1 MATAMKKIFN
11 YTINVLMAVALLTS
25 CSDVMQIDE
34 PQLPTV
40 DDGAIVMEFT
50 ADGADVTRADDM
62 ADSAA
67 EYALNTLDIM
77 IFTDGETDAEKV
89 LDYHQRVMATG
100 PSGKVALGKSR
111 DKFEV
116 GKQYWVYVV
125 ANSSADEAVFA
136 QIGDVKALK
145 DLVQEDKNIHL
156 TGVSDLAPSHFL
168 MDGVAYSGATEQQAA
183 VVLNDGDKNVRTTKI
198 SVTLRRAA
206 VKVVVKLIAGND
218 VEFTDK
224 IAGSTAGYYLRN
236 MPYATQVIAPNTLLA
251 QSQLTTTTETNSNH
265 FNWMR
270 NDAGKITG
278 VVITAYFY
286 AHKWE
291 TNNAFTQATNLIVDI
306 PIIYSEEKDGAVVA
320 TEHESNYYQIP
331 MSRNFT
337 FERNHYYE
345 VTANV
350 NAPGAD
356 DVSEPIELEDL
367 KYSAEPWIETS
378 IEVGGEVGPTY
389 LKVNQNEM
397 KIYNSNI
404 DSETLVFASSSPV
417 TITVKDVYYIDKFG
431 VQQNISA
438 STYHIS
444 GSTDNGAISG
454 NITVKS
460 DEPTNN
466 TIRYFTLVVTNQ
478 TGEVEEIKVEQY
490 PLVYVV
496 NKLGHYSYRD
506 DFYATDSNGIKD
518 LDDENRPSTYEYA
531 GDLIRRVGLNRWDS
545 TTKTW
550 SYTYSSSEQ
559 NTNSGY
565 FWYSKVNR
573 ETYEGSRYSADQI
586 GRSNIDYYYWDEVT
600 NRQNVGTMWN
610 PEWVETTTYELGYSG
625 AQDPGNARMYH
636 VRITSSSEHYK
647 LGVPRQT
654 TSSNLSYSYTDP
666 GEDNAELVS
675 PSFMIASRL
684 GFVNTGS
691 SSTLSK
697 ATTEEQR
704 LALFRDH
711 CANYVEVAQD
721 GTVYDDWR
729 LPTEA
734 ELNIIIGLQGTAN
747 KSADAI
753 DYLLNAVYYYAAN
766 GRVFNPGNDDRVT
779 SAPATTSSWSV
790 RCVRDEYRK

>member
-1 MATAMKKIFN
+1 MATAMKKIFY
-11 YTINVLMAVALLTS
+11 YTISALMAVALLSS
-25 CSDVMQIDE
+25 CSDVMQLDE
-34 PQLPTV
+34 PQLPMA
-40 DDGAIVMEFT
+40 DDGAVVMEFA
-50 ADGADVTRADDM
+50 ADGADVTRAADM
-62 ADSAA
+62 ADTAM

-77 IFTDGETDAEKV
+77 IFTDGATDEEKL
-89 LDYHQRVMATG
+89 LDYHQRAAATG
-100 PSGKVALGKSR
+100 PSGKLSLGKSR
-111 DKFEV
+111 DMFEV
-116 GKQYWVYVV
+116 GKKYWVYVV
-125 ANSSADEAVFA
+125 ANSSADESVFA
-136 QIGDVKALK
+136 QIGNVKALK
-145 DLVQEDKNIHL
+145 DLEQEDKNIHL
-156 TGVSDLAPSHFL
+156 TGVSDMAPSHFL
-168 MDGVAYSGATEQQAA
+168 MDGVAYSGATEQVAA
-183 VVLNDGDKNVRTTKI
+183 VELNDGDKSVRTTKI

-206 VKVVVKLIAGND
+206 VKVVVKLIAGSD
-218 VEFTDK
+218 VEFADQ

-236 MPYATQVIAPNTLLA
+236 MPYATQVIAPNALLA
-251 QSQLTTTTETNSNH
+251 QSQLTTTTETQSNH
-265 FNWMR
+265 FNWVR
-270 NDAGKITG
+270 DDAGNITG
-278 VVITAYFY
+278 VEVTAYFY

-306 PIIYSEEKDGAVVA
+306 PIIYSEEKDGAVTT
-320 TEHESNYYQIP
+320 TEHVSNYYQIP

-356 DVSEPIELEDL
+356 DVSEPVELEDL
-367 KYSAEPWIETS
+367 KYAAEPWIETQ

-389 LKVNQNEM
+389 LKVNHNEL
-397 KIYNSNI
+397 KIYNSSI

-417 TITVKDVYYIDKFG
+417 SITVKDAFYIDKFG

-438 STYHIS
+438 AAYNIS
-444 GSTDNGAISG
+444 GYTDSGAIAG
-454 NITVKS
+454 KITVES

-466 TIRYFTLVVTNQ
+466 TIRYFTLVVTNES
-478 TGEVEEIKVEQY
+478 GDVEEIKVEQY
-490 PLVYVV
+490 PLVYIV

-506 DFYATDSNGIKD
+506 DFYATNSNGIDD
-518 LDDENRPSTYEYA
+518 LDNENKPTTYDYA
-531 GDLIRRVGLNRWDS
+531 GDNVARVGLNSWNSD
-545 TTKTW
+545 TKTW
-550 SYTYSSSEQ
+550 SYSY
-559 NTNSGY
+559 NGDYY

-573 ETYEGSRYSADQI
+573 ETYIGNNYDDDEI
-586 GRSNIDYYYWDEVT
+586 GRSNIDYYRWTTET
-600 NRQNVGTMWN
+600 ERQWVQTGNSPWQG
-610 PEWVETTTYELGYSG
+610 EWQYVTTTSKSHSN

-636 VRITSSSEHYK
+636 VRITSSSEHYM

-666 GEDNAELVS
+666 GEDNAKLVS

-691 SSTLSK
+691 SSTLSR
-697 ATTEEQR
+697 ASTEEQR

-721 GTVYDDWR
+721 GSIYDDWR

-747 KSADAI
+747 NSADAI

-766 GRVFNPGNDDRVT
+766 GRVFNPGNDDNVS

-790 RCVRDEYRK
+790 RCVRDEYGK